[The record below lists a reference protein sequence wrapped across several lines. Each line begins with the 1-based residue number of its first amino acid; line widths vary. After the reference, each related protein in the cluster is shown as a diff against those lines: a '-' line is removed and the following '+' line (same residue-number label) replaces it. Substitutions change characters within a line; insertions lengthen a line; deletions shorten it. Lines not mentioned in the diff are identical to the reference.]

1 MKETL
6 EKLWCECFAEECAT
20 IQNDEESALVR
31 RAVEMHKIA
40 EESLT
45 KEQCDRV
52 EKYAEALYDIQG
64 TFVKKAFFKGCEFT
78 ASFLLEAGNFK
89 KA

>member
-6 EKLWCECFAEECAT
+6 EKLWCECFAEECAA
-20 IQNDEESALVR
+20 IKNDEDRALVR